1 MVIVNVLDC
10 INLFCVY
17 VIIVINVYLVG
28 VILKVMI
35 MMCLVGLLWEYGNE
49 RLV

>member
-1 MVIVNVLDC
+1 MNVLNC

-35 MMCLVGLLWEYGNE
+35 MLCLVGLLWEYGNE
-49 RLV
+49 KLV

>member
-1 MVIVNVLDC
+1 MNVLNC

-17 VIIVINVYLVG
+17 VIIVINVRLVG

-35 MMCLVGLLWEYGNE
+35 MLCLVGLLWEYGNE
-49 RLV
+49 ILV